1 MREGKIIPSS
11 LLSTPT
17 SLIHGIRIACLVAA
31 VASSTIHDEELDFE
45 VQMENRSPRES
56 WSRNG
61 FHHRRDQRGNGGN

>member
-1 MREGKIIPSS
+1 MAEKN
-11 LLSTPT
+11 
-17 SLIHGIRIACLVAA
+17 ACLVAA
-31 VASSTIHDEELDFE
+31 VASSTIHDYEELDFE